1 MVTMDDLSK
10 AIILLVRVGAVARFI
25 YCMVRLA
32 AAEEQ
37 AAQYK
42 KRARNTVIFYVIAE
56 SIWADQRPDFVLLL
70 VGGANGR
77 GLETLYPSGC
87 EAGGG
92 AVHRLWEK
100 AALSGVD
107 WFPGDGGVAALVW
120 LFTANVTTTVVLA
133 LAGIFGSVMMTTK
146 DQSNLSV
153 VDQVQ
158 NLVRFLRGQ
167 KIYPYRYGDE
177 WGLE

>member
-56 SIWADQRPDFVLLL
+56 SIWQIKDR
-70 VGGANGR
+70 
-77 GLETLYPSGC
+77 
-87 EAGGG
+87 
-92 AVHRLWEK
+92 
-100 AALSGVD
+100 
-107 WFPGDGGVAALVW
+107 
-120 LFTANVTTTVVLA
+120 TAFCLTGEN
-133 LAGIFGSVMMTTK
+133 
-146 DQSNLSV
+146 
-153 VDQVQ
+153 
-158 NLVRFLRGQ
+158 R
-167 KIYPYRYGDE
+167 
-177 WGLE
+177 